1 MEPRVRRATAED
13 AHEIASVQVASWR
26 AGYAEVFPAEFLAGL
41 SVDERVELWT
51 RVLSDGCFD
60 IFVAERDGRVS
71 GFASAGPTE
80 DDDGAGTRGELFALY
95 VEPSAWGR
103 GLGRAL
109 LARAEAALREAGFDE
124 ATLWV
129 LEDNPRARAVY
140 AAAGWRE
147 DGGRY
152 RLTEPDVGADA
163 IRYRKGLDRA
173 RLAAPDRGPR
183 RDT

>member
-1 MEPRVRRATAED
+1 MEPRVRRGTPED
-13 AHEIASVQVASWR
+13 APEIASVQVASWR
-26 AGYAEVFPAEFLAGL
+26 VGYAHVFPADYLAGL
-41 SVDERVELWT
+41 SVDERLELWK
-51 RVLSDGCFD
+51 RVLSDGGYD
-60 IFVAERDGRVS
+60 IFVAERDGRVA

-80 DDDGAGTRGELFALY
+80 DADGTGTRGELFALY
-95 VEPSAWGR
+95 VEPTAWGR

-109 LARAEAALREAGFDE
+109 LARAEEALRDAGFDE

-152 RLTEPDVGADA
+152 RLAEPDVGADA
-163 IRYRKGLDRA
+163 IRYRKQLF
-173 RLAAPDRGPR
+173 
-183 RDT
+183 